1 METRKK
7 KTKGKMSDPHP
18 NSISVITFNVDELN
32 TPAEGWQIGRVN
44 LKTNFIPSLRNSL
57 QI

>member
-1 METRKK
+1 METRK
-7 KTKGKMSDPHP
+7 KTKGKMSDLYP
-18 NSISVITFNVDELN
+18 NSISVITFNIDELN